1 MKGGDTMKYFEAPKA
16 TVLGFDV
23 DDILTTSSPASSTA
37 DECTSYSCPNEGEDD
52 CFVL

>member
-16 TVLGFDV
+16 TVLSFDV
-23 DDILTTSSPASSTA
+23 DDILTTSSTG
-37 DECTSYSCPNEGEDD
+37 DEDCASYSCPNEGEED